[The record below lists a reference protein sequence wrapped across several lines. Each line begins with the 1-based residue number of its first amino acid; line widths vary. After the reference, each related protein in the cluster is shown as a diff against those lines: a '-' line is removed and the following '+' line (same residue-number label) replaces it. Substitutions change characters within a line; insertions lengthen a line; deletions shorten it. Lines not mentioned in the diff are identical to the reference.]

1 MTQLI
6 VTRELESDQH
16 AVLRILSN
24 HAEQADVEKFIR
36 TTREYI
42 NSGDASKADSVLQ
55 VSVSANKELYRKLRK
70 EDAAVCEA
78 LKEIMK
84 EDFDEA
90 EVRGENRLG
99 TLISKLFS
107 LNRLD
112 DAKRCATDPEFREK
126 LYREFQLA

>member
-1 MTQLI
+1 M
-6 VTRELESDQH
+6 
-16 AVLRILSN
+16 
-24 HAEQADVEKFIR
+24 
-36 TTREYI
+36 
-42 NSGDASKADSVLQ
+42 
-55 VSVSANKELYRKLRK
+55 
-70 EDAAVCEA
+70 CEA

-90 EVRGENRLG
+90 EIRGEARGENRLG